1 MYFQEDH
8 DDNGDQTNDQ
18 IRHSIEL
25 LTNQK
30 SSLDQITDA
39 ILAASTAD
47 ISETVPTISYDMNSD
62 NESDG
67 IDKLA
72 MSEIE
77 KFRSRQAMR
86 DKELELKRQ
95 EKLKEKI
102 IHYEKMK
109 QKGDTASSAALI
121 PPPPVT
127 AAPSAPSEVRRR

>member
-1 MYFQEDH
+1 
-8 DDNGDQTNDQ
+8 
-18 IRHSIEL
+18 
-25 LTNQK
+25 
-30 SSLDQITDA
+30 
-39 ILAASTAD
+39 
-47 ISETVPTISYDMNSD
+47 
-62 NESDG
+62 
-67 IDKLA
+67 

-109 QKGDTASSAALI
+109 QRGDTASSTAVI

>member
-62 NESDG
+62 NKSDG
-67 IDKLA
+67 IDELA
-72 MSEIE
+72 MCEIE

-102 IHYEKMK
+102 IHCEKRNREETLH
-109 QKGDTASSAALI
+109 QAL
-121 PPPPVT
+121 P
-127 AAPSAPSEVRRR
+127 